1 MWIARRIYD
10 SVNESRIRAEAVQK
24 ALEQQNI
31 ALQAHLEWMRIRLTE
46 LGFERAQLLKK
57 YMGVDVPVASFEP
70 ADPNPDFNQTFNFED
85 MGDKEAARLGIS
97 HNPDGT
103 LSYAKA

>member
-1 MWIARRIYD
+1 MWIARHVYD
-10 SVNESRIRAEAVQK
+10 SMNESRIKAEAIQK

-31 ALQAHLEWMRIRLTE
+31 TLQAHLEWMRIRLTE

-70 ADPNPDFNQTFNFED
+70 ASDQPDFNQTFDFSD
-85 MGDKEAARLGIS
+85 MGDTEAAKHGIS
-97 HNPDGT
+97 WGPDGSV
-103 LSYAKA
+103 SYAKA